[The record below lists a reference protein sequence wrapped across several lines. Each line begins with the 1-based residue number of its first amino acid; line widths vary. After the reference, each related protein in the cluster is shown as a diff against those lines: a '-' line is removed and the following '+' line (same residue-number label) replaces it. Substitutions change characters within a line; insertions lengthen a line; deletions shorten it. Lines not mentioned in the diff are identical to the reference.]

1 MRISYNWLKQ
11 YININLNSKELEEKL
26 TFSGIEV
33 ESIENIGEELK
44 QIIIGKIVEKTGHPQ
59 ADKLSICQVD
69 DGTDIKQVICG
80 APNCEKNQKIAF
92 APVGSK
98 LGEFKIK
105 KVKLRGKESYGMIC
119 SEQELGI
126 SDNHDG
132 IMILPDDAPTG
143 KNLASYLNLADT
155 SYELEITPNRP
166 DLLGMIGVARDLSA
180 LLKLPLNLPKISL
193 KPGKKKIE
201 EALALENEAPELCSR
216 YVARMIEGVTICE
229 SPQWLKK
236 RLLAVGLRPIN
247 NVVDITNFVMMEY
260 GHPLHAFDYQ
270 NLDGK
275 KIIVR
280 RAKKEEK
287 IPALDEETY
296 TLEESD
302 LVIADASKP
311 IAIAGIIGGENSH
324 ITSQTTNIVLE
335 AANFNYANIRR
346 TSRKLKISTD
356 SSYRF
361 ERNLSDETAEIV
373 SKRAAQ
379 LILEIAGGT
388 LLQGTLDS
396 YPNPQ
401 KTSIVALR
409 PSRVRK
415 FLTIKEDD
423 KTLINYLEG
432 LELKLQK
439 QETDKLYFE
448 IPFFRKDLTREIDL
462 IEEIIRLHGYNNVE
476 TFHKSQNIMNKRSFY
491 ARRKLQ
497 DILVSSGFCE
507 VINWSFAD
515 PKDLDSLNIPESD
528 ERRNV
533 AKIKNPLGNDFAI
546 MRSTLLP
553 GIFKNT
559 LLNIYHGQ
567 KELKLF
573 EMNKVFFRKDEKLAT
588 EKYNLTGLLTG
599 NLNPVFWKEKPKEID
614 FYDVKG
620 IVEELLTSL
629 DLEDVD
635 YITSKEN
642 YFQPG
647 SGADIIFREN
657 CIGNFGKLDPK
668 IAQTFGL
675 EQTIFIFELSVDDI
689 FSLQEKLTPTYKS
702 IAKFPPVLRDLSFV
716 ISKEFMLKDIKNI
729 IFKTNPKIIKN
740 VVLFDEFISDKIK
753 EGYRSLTFSLV
764 FSSETKTLTDEFINN
779 LLKTIIANLEKSCN
793 IEMR

>member
-1 MRISYNWLKQ
+1 MRISNNWLKQ
-11 YININLNSKELEEKL
+11 YIDINLNSKELEEKL

-33 ESIENIGEELK
+33 ESIEKIGEELK
-44 QIIIGKIVEKTGHPQ
+44 QIIIGKIVEKKYHPK

-69 DGTDIKQVICG
+69 DGTNIKQVICG
-80 APNCEKNQKIAF
+80 APNCAKNQKIAF

-98 LGEFKIK
+98 LGDFKIK
-105 KVKLRGKESYGMIC
+105 KVKLREEESYGMIC

-132 IMILPDDAPTG
+132 IMILPEDAPIG
-143 KNLASYLNLADT
+143 KDLASYLNLEDT
-155 SYELEITPNRP
+155 SFELEITPNRP
-166 DLLGMIGVARDLSA
+166 DLLGIIGVARDLSA
-180 LLKLPLNLPKISL
+180 LLKLTLNLPKISL
-193 KPGKKKIE
+193 KSGKKKIE

-229 SPQWLKK
+229 SPERLKK

-280 RAKKEEK
+280 RAKKDEK

-296 TLEESD
+296 TLYESD

-311 IAIAGIIGGENSH
+311 IAIAGIIGGVNSH

-346 TSRKLKISTD
+346 TSKKLKIATD

-361 ERNLSDETAEIV
+361 ERDLSDETAEIV

-388 LLQGTLDS
+388 LLQSTLDS

-401 KTSIVALR
+401 QTDVVTLR
-409 PSRVRK
+409 PSRVRRL
-415 FLTIKEDD
+415 LTIKENDT
-423 KTLINYLEG
+423 TLIDYLEG
-432 LELKLQK
+432 LELTLQK
-439 QETDKLYFE
+439 QEKDKLYFE

-462 IEEIIRLHGYNNVE
+462 IEEIIRLHGYNNIE

-497 DILVSSGFCE
+497 DILVSYGFSE

-515 PKDLDSLNIPESD
+515 PKDLDSLNISESD
-528 ERRNV
+528 ECRNV
-533 AKIKNPLGNDFAI
+533 IKIKNPLGNDFAI

-599 NLNPVFWKEKPKEID
+599 NLNPVFWKEQPKEIN

-629 DLEDVD
+629 DLEDID
-635 YITSKEN
+635 YTTSKEN

-647 SGADIIFREN
+647 SGADIFFREN
-657 CIGNFGKLDPK
+657 CVGHFGKLDPK

-675 EQTIFIFELSVDDI
+675 EQTIFIFELSIDDI
-689 FSLQEKLTPTYKS
+689 FSLQEKLYPTYKS
-702 IAKFPPVLRDLSFV
+702 IAKFPPVLRDLSFI
-716 ISKEFMLKDIKNI
+716 ISKEFMLKDIKNT

-753 EGYRSLTFSLV
+753 EGYRSLTFSFV
-764 FSSETKTLTDEFINN
+764 FS
-779 LLKTIIANLEKSCN
+779 
-793 IEMR
+793 

>member
-11 YININLNSKELEEKL
+11 YIDINLNSKELEKKL

-33 ESIENIGEELK
+33 ESIEEIGEELK
-44 QIIIGKIVEKTGHPQ
+44 QIIIGKIVEKKYHPK

-69 DGTDIKQVICG
+69 DGTGIKQVICG
-80 APNCEKNQKIAF
+80 APNCAKNQKIAF

-98 LGEFKIK
+98 LGDFKIK
-105 KVKLRGKESYGMIC
+105 KVKLREEESYGMIC

-132 IMILPDDAPTG
+132 IMILPDDAPIG
-143 KNLASYLNLADT
+143 KDLASYLNLEDT
-155 SYELEITPNRP
+155 SFELEITPNRP
-166 DLLGMIGVARDLSA
+166 DLLGIIGVARDLSA
-180 LLKLPLNLPKISL
+180 LLKLTLNLPKISF
-193 KPGKKKIE
+193 KSGKKKIE

-229 SPQWLKK
+229 SPLWLKK
-236 RLLAVGLRPIN
+236 QLLAVGLRPIN

-280 RAKKEEK
+280 SAKKEEK

-296 TLEESD
+296 TLNKLD

-311 IAIAGIIGGENSH
+311 IAIAGIIGGVNSH

-346 TSRKLKISTD
+346 TSRRLKIATD

-388 LLQGTLDS
+388 LLHGTLDS

-401 KTSIVALR
+401 QTNVVALR

-415 FLTIKEDD
+415 LLTIKENDT
-423 KTLINYLEG
+423 TLIDYLEG
-432 LELKLQK
+432 LELTLQK
-439 QETDKLYFE
+439 QEKDKLYFE
-448 IPFFRKDLTREIDL
+448 IPFFRKDLCREIDL
-462 IEEIIRLHGYNNVE
+462 IEEIIRLHGYNNIE
-476 TFHKSQNIMNKRSFY
+476 TFHKSQNIMNKRTFY

-497 DILVSSGFCE
+497 DILVSYGFSE

-515 PKDLDSLNIPESD
+515 PKDLDSLNVSESD

-533 AKIKNPLGNDFAI
+533 VKIKNPLGDDFAI

-588 EKYNLTGLLTG
+588 EKYNLTGLLSG

-635 YITSKEN
+635 YTTSKEN

-647 SGADIIFREN
+647 SGADIFFREN

-668 IAQTFGL
+668 ISQTFGL
-675 EQTIFIFELSVDDI
+675 EQTIFIFELSIDDI
-689 FSLQEKLTPTYKS
+689 FSLQEKLIPTYKS
-702 IAKFPPVLRDLSFV
+702 IAKFPPVLRDLSFI
-716 ISKEFMLKDIKNI
+716 ISKEFMLKDIKNT
-729 IFKTNPKIIKN
+729 IFKTNPKIIRN

-779 LLKTIIANLEKSCN
+779 LLKMIIANLEKSCN